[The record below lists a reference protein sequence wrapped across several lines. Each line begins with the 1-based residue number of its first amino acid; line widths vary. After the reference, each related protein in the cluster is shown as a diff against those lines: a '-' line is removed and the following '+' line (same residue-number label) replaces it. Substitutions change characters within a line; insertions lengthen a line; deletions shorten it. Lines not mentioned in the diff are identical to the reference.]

1 MDDAKFKEIFLT
13 AKVASI
19 EGSVAK
25 NPDWE
30 DADFEAFKV
39 KAKNYVPVLVCKGD
53 TAKEEKMMATVS
65 VPAADAEYLFII
77 DLYQK
82 VVASKK
88 LSKQGEVLEFEVP
101 ESVRGMFACV
111 STKLEGVWK
120 SQPYIRLTMPA
131 TTEYEWEAMM
141 AHEKGACGTAPL
153 KAAQWYPQLDRHPE
167 LRADHDGRL
176 PLKVLYLHGHANN
189 EIIARKQME
198 AFCQFFPNRPTVDYL
213 PGNVQLS
220 TKEHFA

>member
-53 TAKEEKMMATVS
+53 TAKEAKMMATVS

-88 LSKQGEVLEFEVP
+88 LSKPGELGK
-101 ESVRGMFACV
+101 RG
-111 STKLEGVWK
+111 KLSKLGK
-120 SQPYIRLTMPA
+120 LIKLG
-131 TTEYEWEAMM
+131 
-141 AHEKGACGTAPL
+141 K
-153 KAAQWYPQLDRHPE
+153 
-167 LRADHDGRL
+167 
-176 PLKVLYLHGHANN
+176 
-189 EIIARKQME
+189 
-198 AFCQFFPNRPTVDYL
+198 
-213 PGNVQLS
+213 LS
-220 TKEHFA
+220 KTRS